1 MGNWIT
7 IGEIVSIWGVSNSFN
22 VKKLS
27 NNEERFKN
35 LKKIYIQKENEDPEI
50 INIKEVV
57 NKNDHIIIK
66 LNDNL
71 KENIKNYVGRFLVI
85 PEEDLKKLKDGE
97 YYIFQLINLDAYDIN
112 GNLLGKV
119 TKYIENPK
127 ANDLI
132 IILNKEEIAVPFI
145 KEFIKEINLK
155 ENKIIVQN
163 I

>member
-97 YYIFQLINLDAYDIN
+97 YYIFQLINLDAYDLN

-119 TKYIENPK
+119 IKYIENPK

>member
-85 PEEDLKKLKDGE
+85 PEEDLKKLKDRE

-119 TKYIENPK
+119 IKYIENPK

>member
-1 MGNWIT
+1 MSNWIT

-50 INIKEVV
+50 INIKDVV

-71 KENIKNYVGRFLVI
+71 KENIKNYIGRFLVI

-119 TKYIENPK
+119 IKYIENPK

-155 ENKIIVQN
+155 ENKIIVHN

>member
-22 VKKLS
+22 IKKLS

-71 KENIKNYVGRFLVI
+71 KENIKNYIGRFLVI

-97 YYIFQLINLDAYDIN
+97 YYIFQLINLNAYDIN

-119 TKYIENPK
+119 IKYIENPK

-155 ENKIIVQN
+155 ENRIIVQN

>member
-1 MGNWIT
+1 MDNWIT

-50 INIKEVV
+50 INIKEVI

-66 LNDNL
+66 LDDNL
-71 KENIKNYVGRFLVI
+71 KENINNYVGRFLVI

-97 YYIFQLINLDAYDIN
+97 YYIFQLLNLEAYDIN
-112 GNLLGKV
+112 GNFLGKV
-119 TKYIENPK
+119 IKYIENPK

-132 IILNKEEIAVPFI
+132 IILNKEEIAIPFI